1 MDRTVHPQETGQA
14 ALKMLLSQ
22 IEDLLHEGA
31 DSFVHGGLALVALAG
46 AEATII
52 IVPPSARSGCRTPD
66 DTTPFHVCSLSK
78 HFVAAAALQLADEGL
93 LDLHGPCGGL
103 LPEFLPGGAE
113 GSCTLKTLM
122 TMRTGLGRE
131 GVAEWG
137 FDQRRPK
144 TERLARARFMP
155 LIRQPETGFTY
166 SNLGYIALGLAL
178 ERTTGRSINELL
190 ESMFFAPLGLRES
203 FSAGFGVR
211 VPDGA
216 HAPAIDV
223 GGSPVS
229 VEDLTGPNSEGSA
242 RVHLSPRDALA
253 WLGHLAERLNEGP
266 GRTGLSGLGH
276 PHTAIAP
283 DDMPLCPPADSSA
296 YGCGLFMSDS
306 RGTRLLHHGGAGRG
320 WRHQMLIVPEERC
333 GLMLM
338 ASTESARLVG
348 LSWDLLSVLRRRP
361 TTRWIDILEAEAHGR
376 AERDRSTGPRTVD
389 HQHDQTVAA
398 LSPGMYSNP
407 VTGTVEIRESPRG
420 WLFLPHDAPALA
432 AVVHE
437 TGGRHHRLVFE
448 HPAMARQPLDPEY
461 RLSVVR
467 KDDAEALDV
476 TYFGELVRFR

>member
-1 MDRTVHPQETGQA
+1 
-14 ALKMLLSQ
+14 MLLSQ

-137 FDQRRPK
+137 FDQRRPR

-389 HQHDQTVAA
+389 HRHDQTVAA

-432 AVVHE
+432 AVVHD
-437 TGGRHHRLVFE
+437 TGGHHHRLVFE

>member
-1 MDRTVHPQETGQA
+1 
-14 ALKMLLSQ
+14 MLLSQ

-432 AVVHE
+432 AVVHD
-437 TGGRHHRLVFE
+437 TGGHHHRLVFE

>member
-1 MDRTVHPQETGQA
+1 
-14 ALKMLLSQ
+14 
-22 IEDLLHEGA
+22 
-31 DSFVHGGLALVALAG
+31 
-46 AEATII
+46 
-52 IVPPSARSGCRTPD
+52 
-66 DTTPFHVCSLSK
+66 
-78 HFVAAAALQLADEGL
+78 
-93 LDLHGPCGGL
+93 
-103 LPEFLPGGAE
+103 
-113 GSCTLKTLM
+113 M

-137 FDQRRPK
+137 FDQRLPK

-178 ERTTGRSINELL
+178 ERATGRSINELL

-276 PHTAIAP
+276 SHTAIAP
-283 DDMPLCPPADSSA
+283 DEMPLCPPADSSA

-320 WRHQMLIVPEERC
+320 WRHQMLVVPEERC

-348 LSWDLLSVLRRRP
+348 LSWDLLSALRRIP
-361 TTRWIDILEAEAHGR
+361 TTRWIDILEAEARRR
-376 AERDRSTGPRTVD
+376 AERDRFTGPRTVD
-389 HQHDQTVAA
+389 NQHHQTVAA